1 MTNFSLSICS
11 TDGNLTTH
19 IVCTNNGELR
29 LSGGSTAM
37 QGRVEI
43 CWNGVWGTVCDEQ
56 FDSTEAQ
63 VVCAQ
68 LNYPTTGQYHIVC
81 ILYSKYRI
89 HLYSKDTV
97 FVVPNACFVYPQYI
111 CNL

>member
-1 MTNFSLSICS
+1 MYMP
-11 TDGNLTTH
+11 DGFNLNEFLTLT
-19 IVCTNNGELR
+19 VCMNNGELR

-68 LNYPTTGQYHIVC
+68 LNYSTSG
-81 ILYSKYRI
+81 
-89 HLYSKDTV
+89 
-97 FVVPNACFVYPQYI
+97 NNVYKQW
-111 CNL
+111 NH